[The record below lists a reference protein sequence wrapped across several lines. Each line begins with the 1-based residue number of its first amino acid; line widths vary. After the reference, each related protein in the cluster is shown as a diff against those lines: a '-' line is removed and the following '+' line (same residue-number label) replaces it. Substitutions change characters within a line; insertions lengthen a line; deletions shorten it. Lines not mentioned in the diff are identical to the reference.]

1 MAATG
6 NDMPNVTFHNDLALA
21 IAISHKG
28 ADKLAGIVK
37 GNFVRLLILGQKVGI
52 MGFTPGHSLT
62 GKNCVVNSVANA
74 RMIGTVQIC
83 QIENFRIFIAENIH
97 VIFKQDTFIG

>member
-1 MAATG
+1 
-6 NDMPNVTFHNDLALA
+6 MPNVTFHNDLALA

-52 MGFTPGHSLT
+52 MGIHSRPGIVLQARIALS
-62 GKNCVVNSVANA
+62 KCCERQNDRNCSDMPD
-74 RMIGTVQIC
+74 R
-83 QIENFRIFIAENIH
+83 ELPYFHLPRISM
-97 VIFKQDTFIG
+97 